1 MRWFWIDR
9 FVEFVSG
16 ERAVALK
23 AVSIAEEPLDEYL
36 PGHPVAPCSLIIEGL
51 AQTGGLLVAEHNGF
65 RERVVL
71 AKVGKAVFHFPA
83 RPGDVLTYTAV
94 VEDIRADGAMVRGTS
109 HAGDRLQAE
118 IELVFAHLDDRI
130 PGTELFE
137 PAGFLRTL
145 RLLKLFE
152 VGRTPDGQPLTIPA
166 HMRDAEQADLAR
178 TAQS

>member
-9 FVEFVSG
+9 FLEFVSG
-16 ERAVALK
+16 ERAVAVK
-23 AVSIAEEPLDEYL
+23 AITLSDEPLDDYL
-36 PGHPVAPCSLIIEGL
+36 PGHPVEPCSLIIEGM

-94 VEDIRADGAMVRGTS
+94 IEDVRADGAMCRGTS
-109 HAGDRLQAE
+109 HTGGRLQAE

-130 PGTELFE
+130 PGSELFE
-137 PAGFLRTL
+137 PEGLLRTM
-145 RLLKLFE
+145 RLLQMYE
-152 VGRTPDGQPLTIPA
+152 VGRTRDGRPLPMPA
-166 HMRDAEQADLAR
+166 HMLEAEQKDLAR
-178 TAQS
+178 PPR